1 MKSVIVSNSLDRVH
15 IDFLHFVHLFMRE
28 AFSELHVF
36 DLINAEE
43 LHLLIL

>member
-1 MKSVIVSNSLDRVH
+1 
-15 IDFLHFVHLFMRE
+15 MRE